1 MKLSPR
7 NAGGRRSGIH
17 GWIRK
22 KTPEKASVFV
32 TGTGLSGSVD
42 CSGCYLLGGKQA
54 LEKMVAR
61 IFPPG
66 SEYDFQVEVID
77 SDWVNAA
84 AFPVGKILIP
94 HVLLEKGNPVANVEA
109 PVLTSFLIFK
119 VSQRL

>member
-1 MKLSPR
+1 MTTTFGVWKLSPR

-66 SEYDFQVEVID
+66 SEYDFQVDVID
-77 SDWVNAA
+77 SD
-84 AFPVGKILIP
+84 
-94 HVLLEKGNPVANVEA
+94 
-109 PVLTSFLIFK
+109 
-119 VSQRL
+119 